1 MIWFLMVLACSGEPE
16 FTGCQGVSPGPDQEE
31 CRFQEALQIQSN
43 REALTRFLSEISD
56 DSSRDLIAI
65 RLAVRDPSEFGWL
78 CDGVSTRTAGDRCR
92 QVLGR
97 PHLRAPRRGD

>member
-1 MIWFLMVLACSGEPE
+1 VIYFLLALACSGEPE
-16 FTGCQGVSPGPDQEE
+16 PAGCQDVTAGPNQEE
-31 CRFQEALQIQSN
+31 CRFQEALQLQGN
-43 REALTRFLSEISD
+43 RAELSRYLREISD
-56 DSSRDLIAI
+56 ESSRDLIAI
-65 RLAVRDPSEFGWL
+65 RLAVRDPFEFGWL

>member
-1 MIWFLMVLACSGEPE
+1 MIFFILALACFGEPE
-16 FTGCQGVSPGPDQEE
+16 ITSCEGVPPGPNQEE
-31 CRFQEALQIQSN
+31 CRFQEALQLRGDRSALARYL
-43 REALTRFLSEISD
+43 REIAD

-65 RLAVRDPSEFGWL
+65 RLAVREPSELGWL
-78 CDGVSTRTAGDRCR
+78 CDDVSTRTAGDRCR

>member
-1 MIWFLMVLACSGEPE
+1 MIWFLLTIACSGEPE
-16 FTGCQGVSPGPDQEE
+16 FMGCQSVVPGPDQEE
-31 CRFQEALQIQSN
+31 CRFQEALQLQSN
-43 REALTRFLSEISD
+43 RTALSRYLREITD

-65 RLAVRDPSEFGWL
+65 RLAVRDPFEFGWL